1 MWCLQWPFCNCG
13 EFTVAKVGNFICN
26 FGLFYFTTHKYNEK
40 TKPINVKLDPLEK
53 LDVNTDNSKNYG
65 AIALSKIYHELGLDR
80 FFNGRQRFI
89 KIKYNLNN
97 AIKLLVFSRILFPN
111 SKKSTYE
118 LKHKFFDNTDF
129 TLPNIYDALTRLYNY
144 KTELITWLYEKVGDS
159 YQRDNSIVFYDV
171 TNYYFEIDSNDD
183 VDDKIELTVSD
194 K

>member
-1 MWCLQWPFCNCG
+1 MYLRINRNKKTGNTQLSIVQGYRDENGKSRQKTIKSLGYLHVLEKEYEDPISHFRKL
-13 EFTVAKVGNFICN
+13 AKEM
-26 FGLFYFTTHKYNEK
+26 TEEYNEK

-144 KTELITWLYEKVGDS
+144 KT
-159 YQRDNSIVFYDV
+159 
-171 TNYYFEIDSNDD
+171 
-183 VDDKIELTVSD
+183 IELSLW
-194 K
+194 